1 MPRVPACWGRCLTA
15 REANVADSM
24 HDACRPLA
32 AHNVYSALTAVVCRP
47 DLVSLRSAAQTARH
61 RVTVRDRV
69 DIRGILLVGGDIGRI
84 IIAAEPR
91 RGWIAV
97 RRRIVA
103 IVPKR
108 IIAAVPRRVAPHHHR
123 RAPMLETG
131 QGCRTDARER
141 HDLSRRRNRNG
152 AGAAAR
158 SQPGSLE
165 RYLRARHGRQKR
177 RRPWRAPQRARRTL
191 QKGRG
196 CWPQFEWSSHSF
208 YLRSQRTPTLFRLIR
223 RSQGASCSES
233 LVSIFAP

>member
-123 RAPMLETG
+123 RAPMLEMG

-152 AGAAAR
+152 AGATTCRGGAIAAR
-158 SQPGSLE
+158 LIGALFKGAARPPKKAAPLAGASTGATHATK
-165 RYLRARHGRQKR
+165 RARML
-177 RRPWRAPQRARRTL
+177 AA
-191 QKGRG
+191 
-196 CWPQFEWSSHSF
+196 
-208 YLRSQRTPTLFRLIR
+208 IR
-223 RSQGASCSES
+223 MVIA
-233 LVSIFAP
+233 LVLPA